1 MHGLLALSAIHIA
14 IGPSK
19 QSSYEEYAIR
29 HQNAALTSF
38 RLVVDQVSPSNCEA
52 FFIFSVLAVRFA
64 FGIRQ
69 VSTIH
74 WGNDSI
80 NGILEIYALLR
91 GVAVIVAP
99 AITWIEQGRLAPVLR
114 RRLRYTASSESG
126 EMPEDIGRALDRLDE
141 HNGAQADLEDEPV
154 KLSCCSVITSLRVCF
169 RQSSMYPNDQGSVLF
184 WLTAIESSYIEL
196 LKSRDPMALAIFA
209 YFGVAL
215 HDSGDSWWSNGWG
228 KHIVEVISCILDD
241 QWHDLIWCAK
251 QHVGASYSTSL
262 KS

>member
-14 IGPSK
+14 IGPGK
-19 QSSYEEYAIR
+19 QRSYEEYAIK

-38 RLVVDQVSPSNCEA
+38 RLVVGHISQSNCEA

-64 FGIRQ
+64 FGIRHI
-69 VSTIH
+69 STIH

-80 NGILEIYALLR
+80 DGVLEIYALLR

-114 RRLRYTASSESG
+114 RRLRYTTSTESG
-126 EMPEDIGRALDRLDE
+126 KMPEDIGRALDRLDE
-141 HNGAQADLEDEPV
+141 HNETQADPEDEQV
-154 KLSCCSVITSLRVCF
+154 KQSCCSVIKSLRACF
-169 RQSSMYPNDQGSVLF
+169 RQSSVYPNDQGPVLF

-215 HDSGDSWWSNGWG
+215 HFSGDSWWSNGWG
-228 KHIVEVISCILDD
+228 KHIVEVISCNLDE

-251 QHVGASYSTSL
+251 QHVGASYSTGL